1 MSDIEVAGLVTKLSI
16 DDTQLEQDMASLTRQ
31 MNLVSSEF
39 KKSSAGLDAFGK
51 GTEGLKIKSATLTK
65 QLELQ
70 GTRVAKLQQEYQK
83 VVKEKGATSKEAQN
97 LAIRL
102 NKAAAEYNRMHHEL
116 QRTNIELAKQS
127 STLHQV
133 GTALDSA
140 GTKMQKYGKQMDAA
154 GKSLTRNVT
163 APIVAGTIAITK
175 FGADFEKAMVGSTAI
190 MSDVSDEI
198 RDKME
203 RTARD
208 VAKSTRFSATQAAE
222 SYFYL
227 ASAGMD
233 AAQSM
238 AALPKVAAFAQA
250 GNFNMALAT
259 DLLTDAQSALG
270 LTVADV
276 TKNMENMGRVSD
288 VLVKAN
294 TLANATV
301 QQFSESLTNKAA
313 AGLRTVNK
321 EVEEGVAVL
330 AAYADRGLKG
340 AAAGEALNIMLR
352 DIPRAYDK
360 NSKAF
365 KQFGIEVVD
374 QQGNLLHLADIVQN
388 LGGKINQLSDAEAAG
403 MLDTLGLTRGVGD
416 AVKQLVGAEEAIR
429 RYERELRNAGGT
441 TEEIA
446 AKQIKNLW
454 DQLGLLRDRAIDS
467 ALTMYE
473 TLGPAFQNV
482 IIPMF
487 ERGIEKVENLVN
499 WFASLD
505 PAMQRM
511 VLNAVAGAAAA
522 GPLLILTGKLS
533 TGIGALSKVA
543 GGAAKMMAAKTAA
556 TAAMSTATATAAGS
570 TGLLSGALGGIASP
584 AGLAVVALAGVAYG
598 GFKLWQHMRQDAIPT
613 VRKFGDEVSD
623 STKQAV
629 NGFFKLYDE
638 TDTTLKKLKWTS
650 GTVTSDMATTITKN
664 YTEMSDQIIAGL
676 EKSRKDGIAALEK
689 MFSQS
694 KDISEEEQAAMMD
707 ALNKGY
713 DNRIATIEE
722 QKARILEIFNTASE
736 ERRELTR
743 AEQQE
748 IAIIQRQMKDAA
760 IFALTET
767 ELEQKAILERMK
779 QDAGNVSARQAAD
792 VVKHSI
798 EQRDKAIQAAETQ
811 YHDSVKQF
819 IFMRDELKSIS
830 ADQADKLIKEAKRQK
845 DEAVR
850 HVEDMHRMVI
860 REAQMQAEKHIA
872 LVDWETGEIL
882 SKWQVFLQKFNRMM
896 AGGREFNP
904 GTGFYEPIK
913 MPTAPA
919 FAPSATTFQK
929 GNLLAF
935 DTGGTVPGPIGAPRI
950 IMAHGGETYLPTHK
964 PDFKLSQEVDLT
976 GTLEVVVKN
985 DRGEIIG
992 IAQTAVK
999 DMLRRESMR

>member
-1 MSDIEVAGLVTKLSI
+1 LSSEIEVAGLVTKLSV
-16 DDTQLEQDMASLTRQ
+16 DDAQLEQDMASLTRQ
-31 MNLVSSEF
+31 MNVVKSEF
-39 KKSSAGLDAFGK
+39 QKSSAGLDQFGK
-51 GTEGLKIKSATLTK
+51 GTEGLKNKSNALTK

-70 GTRVAKLQQEYQK
+70 GVRVAKLQQEHAK
-83 VVKEKGATSKEAQN
+83 AVKEKGADAKETQN
-97 LAIRL
+97 LEIRL
-102 NKAAAEYNRMHHEL
+102 NKAAAEYNKIHGEL

-140 GTKMQKYGKQMDAA
+140 GTKMQKYGKQMEAA
-154 GKSLTRNVT
+154 GKGLARNVT
-163 APIVAGTIAITK
+163 APIVAGAVAITK

-190 MSDVSDEI
+190 MSDVSDEM
-198 RDKME
+198 REKME

-208 VAKSTRFSATQAAE
+208 VAKTTRFSATQAAE

-270 LTVADV
+270 LTVSDV
-276 TKNMENMGRVSD
+276 TENMENMARVSD

-352 DIPRAYDK
+352 DIPRAYEK
-360 NSKAF
+360 NKKAF
-365 KQFGIEVVD
+365 KDYNIEVVD
-374 QQGNLLHLADIVQN
+374 QQGNMLHLADIVEN
-388 LGGKINQLSDAEAAG
+388 LGGKINDLSDAETAG

-416 AVKQLVGAEEAIR
+416 AIKQLVGAEDAIR
-429 RYERELRNAGGT
+429 RYEKELRNAGGT
-441 TEEIA
+441 TQEIA
-446 AKQIKNLW
+446 DKQIKNLW
-454 DQLGLLRDRAIDS
+454 DQLGLLKDRAIDS

-473 TLGPAFQNV
+473 TLGPAIEKV

-487 ERGIEKVENLVN
+487 ERGIEKVESLVN

-511 VLNAVAGAAAA
+511 VLNVVAGAAAA
-522 GPLLILTGKLS
+522 GPLLILTGKMS
-533 TGIGALSKVA
+533 IGISALAKVA
-543 GGAAKMMAAKTAA
+543 GGAAKMIAAKTAA
-556 TAAMSTATATAAGS
+556 TAAMGTATATAAGS
-570 TGLLSGALGGIASP
+570 TGLLGGALGGLVSP
-584 AGLAVVALAGVAYG
+584 AGLAVVALAGIAYG

-613 VRKFGDEVSD
+613 VRQFGDEVSD

-629 NGFFKLYDE
+629 NGFFRLYDE

-650 GTVTSDMATTITKN
+650 GTVTEDMAGTITKN

-676 EKSRKDGIAALEK
+676 EKSRVDGVASLEK
-689 MFSQS
+689 MFAQS
-694 KDISEEEQAAMMD
+694 KDINEEEQAAMLD

-713 DNRIATIEE
+713 DDRIATIEE
-722 QKARILEIFNTASE
+722 QKARILEIFNSASE

-748 IAIIQRQMKDAA
+748 IAIIQRQMKDTA

-779 QDAGNVSARQAAD
+779 ADADNITARQAAD
-792 VVKHSI
+792 VVKHSVD
-798 EQRDKAIQAAETQ
+798 QQKKAIEAAETQ
-811 YHDSVKQF
+811 YHESVKQF
-819 IFMRDELKSIS
+819 VFMRDELKTLS
-830 ADQADKLIKEAKRQK
+830 ADQADKLIQEAKRQR
-845 DEAVR
+845 DEAVG
-850 HVEDMHRMVI
+850 HAQDMHRLVVD
-860 REAQMQAEKHIA
+860 EAQRQAEKHIA

-882 SKWQVFLQKFNRMM
+882 SKWQIFMQKFNRVMS
-896 AGGREFNP
+896 GGREFNP
-904 GTGFYEPIK
+904 GTGFYETIPA
-913 MPTAPA
+913 MAAPA
-919 FAPSATTFQK
+919 PKPPSPYVW
-929 GNLLAF
+929 GGEF
-935 DTGGTVPGPIGAPRI
+935 DTGGTVPGPIGAPRV

-976 GTLEVVVKN
+976 GTLTVEIVN
-985 DRGEIIG
+985 DEGKIIG
-992 IAQTAVK
+992 KAVAAVK
-999 DMLRRESMR
+999 DILRQEGRR